1 MVETGG
7 EHLIEH
13 LTAQSRFRLTV
24 DGQEAVVLDYVG
36 TPGTWEITHTY
47 SDPAFRGT
55 GVASELVQR
64 VFDDARAA
72 GLRIVPSCP
81 YIPVWLSRHPNETDL
96 VGPVR

>member
-13 LTAQSRFRLTV
+13 LAAQSRFRLTV
-24 DGQEAVVLDYVG
+24 GGEEAVVLDYIDR
-36 TPGTWEITHTY
+36 PGSWDITHTY
-47 SDPAFRGT
+47 SDPRFRGT

-72 GLRIVPSCP
+72 GRRIIPSCP
-81 YIPVWLSRHPNETDL
+81 YIPVWLSRHASEADL
-96 VGPVR
+96 VGPAR